1 MNHSAELIFVGDFNI
16 KFNTAHHET
25 TNFCDS
31 MMGFDLKQVIF
42 QPTRLESCLDN
53 VFVSNGVDLCSVSVI
68 EMNVSDHKVQ
78 LLEAKFTVPSGDVTQ
93 TQKICRPITQQGMFI
108 FYHMVNNIS
117 WDFIRANCE
126 VNKVF
131 TDFMA
136 LLENSF
142 LSAFPEK
149 TYTVRSDNSLNITWF
164 TEELRTMR
172 EHLNFLSELKQQ
184 INLPWIED
192 EIKRYRK
199 KYKQAIKDTKIK
211 AYDKLIQ
218 TSTNPP
224 KSMWKIIN
232 SFRGKRGENTN
243 INITPDD
250 FNKYFAN
257 VASNII
263 CTIPSPD
270 RDPLDYLQGFSPPAN
285 CFNFEDVTYIEI
297 RDIIDNLKNKQSCDI
312 YGLNVNL
319 IKSVKDCIIF
329 PLTKMINLCFKQNV
343 FPNILKTAIVTPIF
357 KKGDASL
364 PENYRP
370 ISLLPI
376 ISKIIEKCMAIR
388 IVRFFENEG
397 LFSHC
402 QFGFRKDKS
411 TSLGIINLVSH
422 IIDTFHNMQYNSVLF
437 CDLSKAF
444 DCVDHGILLKKL
456 VCYGFSQNSTKLIKS
471 YLHCRHQVVRVA
483 GVTSAK
489 SPVNIGVPQGSIL
502 GPILFL
508 IYINDLPSI
517 DTSAKYT
524 LFADDTTVSYAAD
537 NLVESVN
544 GSMLAQA
551 KAQNWFN
558 ANRLLLNAEKTSRV
572 VFSLRDLSDADGP
585 SEAKFLGVI
594 LDSSLQWGSHIDK
607 LAAKLNKSLY
617 VLRNLYF
624 CVSADILRIAYFSIF
639 HTHLSYAIL
648 SWGHSAGMLR
658 VFGLQRK
665 AVRIISSLRF
675 RDDCR
680 AMYVRLR
687 ILTVPC
693 VYIFECLMYVRQNI
707 DLYQTHENIHTYNTR
722 ARKNLIPVYWRVGRC
737 HDGPGYWSIKFFNA
751 LPDEVKVLSAKAFKV
766 RVKTYLLKKAFYSFN
781 EFLNSDFSML

>member
-1 MNHSAELIFVGDFNI
+1 
-16 KFNTAHHET
+16 
-25 TNFCDS
+25 
-31 MMGFDLKQVIF
+31 
-42 QPTRLESCLDN
+42 
-53 VFVSNGVDLCSVSVI
+53 
-68 EMNVSDHKVQ
+68 MNVSDHKAQ
-78 LLEAKFTVPSGDVTQ
+78 LLEAKFTVPSGAVTQ
-93 TQKICRPITQQGMFI
+93 TQKICRPITQQ
-108 FYHMVNNIS
+108 
-117 WDFIRANCE
+117 D
-126 VNKVF
+126 
-131 TDFMA
+131 
-136 LLENSF
+136 
-142 LSAFPEK
+142 
-149 TYTVRSDNSLNITWF
+149 
-164 TEELRTMR
+164 ELRTMR
-172 EHLNFLSELKQQ
+172 EQLNFLSELKQQ
-184 INLPWIED
+184 YNLPWIED
-192 EIKRYRK
+192 EVKRYRK

-211 AYDKLIQ
+211 AHDKLIQ

-224 KSMWKIIN
+224 KTMWKIIN

-263 CTIPSPD
+263 RTIPSPD
-270 RDPLDYLQGFSPPAN
+270 RHPLDYLQGFSPPAN

-319 IKSVKDCIIF
+319 IKALKDCIIF
-329 PLTKMINLCFKQNV
+329 PLTKMINQQNV

-388 IVRFFENEG
+388 IVSFFENEG

-456 VCYGFSQNSTKLIKS
+456 VCYGFSQNSTNLIKS

-489 SPVNIGVPQGSIL
+489 SPV
-502 GPILFL
+502 ILFL

-517 DTSAKYT
+517 DTTAKYT

-639 HTHLSYAIL
+639 HTHLSYAVL

-675 RDDCR
+675 RDDCT

-693 VYIFECLMYVRQNI
+693 VYILECLMNVRQNI

-722 ARKNLIPVYWRVGRC
+722 VRKNLIPVYWRVGRC
-737 HDGPGYWSIKFFNA
+737 HYGPGYWSIKFFNT